1 MKNLTTHV
9 GKLEIIK
16 RLPSSRNGNPRYLLR
31 VDGWTC
37 RTAVDSSLA
46 YVLPNLD
53 GKMVRAHIGTFRG
66 VCTLSWAEKLEGAAP
81 C

>member
-1 MKNLTTHV
+1 MKNISRHN

-31 VDGWTC
+31 VNGVTC

-46 YVLPNLD
+46 YSVTNYD
-53 GKMVRAHIGTFRG
+53 GQHVEATIGTHYG
-66 VCTLSWAEKLEGAAP
+66 VATLDSVRLSAD
-81 C
+81 